1 MIARLYP
8 IIESSYLYKLD
19 KQRHNLR
26 FYSTMSSLLVL
37 ALAIALF
44 SISARRRSFRVPGGS
59 WRRLRRSS
67 SA

>member
-26 FYSTMSSLLVL
+26 FYATMSSLLVL

-44 SISARRRSFRVPGGS
+44 F
-59 WRRLRRSS
+59 
-67 SA
+67 